1 MIKQTLYVIAYASL
15 LLSAAPAVSEEWGD
29 GVYDCQGGL
38 TTAIKALDR
47 KWTPIGSE
55 PKSYQ
60 IEIFNQ
66 SQNARIEGLEYNCQ
80 TQFFE
85 YLGCTTGFY
94 HFTMNI
100 NNGRFT
106 FDKSYGF
113 VRGETPGGDA
123 EIITTTLGF
132 CQPATRG

>member
-1 MIKQTLYVIAYASL
+1 MTKLRLYHVLCAGL
-15 LLSAAPAVSEEWGD
+15 LGTAPPDFAEEWGD

-47 KWTPIGSE
+47 QWTPIGAD

-60 IEIFNQ
+60 VEIFNQ
-66 SQNARIEGLEYNCQ
+66 SQNAKIEGLEYDCQ
-80 TQFFE
+80 TRFFE

-106 FDKSYGF
+106 FDHSYGF
-113 VRGETPGGDA
+113 IRGETPGGDA
-123 EIITTTLGF
+123 EIVTTTLGY
-132 CQPATRG
+132 CQPAIKG

>member
-1 MIKQTLYVIAYASL
+1 MIKQKLYHIACASL
-15 LLSAAPAVSEEWGD
+15 LFVATPAVSEEWGD

-47 KWTPIGSE
+47 QWTPVGSD
-55 PKSYQ
+55 PQSYQ
-60 IEIFNQ
+60 VEIFDQ
-66 SQNARIEGLEYNCQ
+66 SQKARIEGLEYDCQ

-85 YLGCTTGFY
+85 YLGCTTGYY

-106 FDKSYGF
+106 FDHSYGF

-132 CQPATRG
+132 CQAAMKG

>member
-1 MIKQTLYVIAYASL
+1 MTKSRLYHVLCAGL
-15 LLSAAPAVSEEWGD
+15 LATAPPAFAEEWGD

-47 KWTPIGSE
+47 QWTPIGAD

-60 IEIFNQ
+60 VEIFNE
-66 SQNARIEGLEYNCQ
+66 SQNAKIEGLEYDCQ
-80 TQFFE
+80 TRFFE

-106 FDKSYGF
+106 FDHSYGF
-113 VRGETPGGDA
+113 IRGETPGGDA
-123 EIITTTLGF
+123 EIVTTTLGF
-132 CQPATRG
+132 CQPAIKG